1 MLAGGAFSPLD
12 VTVGEK
18 LPSMVIFA
26 LVLVG
31 EGKIEPFWY
40 RQPTPK
46 ESRSLLLCALPV
58 MANATIAT
66 NANTIL
72 LMLIPPLT
80 IRH

>member
-31 EGKIEPFWY
+31 EGKI
-40 RQPTPK
+40 Q
-46 ESRSLLLCALPV
+46 
-58 MANATIAT
+58 
-66 NANTIL
+66 TIL
-72 LMLIPPLT
+72 VQAT
-80 IRH
+80 YT